1 MGLFDPAVLGP
12 AAGTPSATA
21 HVRRRPRLAGHQRR
35 LSRGHGH
42 MARADRIWLLSAA
55 AAFLYLA
62 SRKSRWPQS
71 MPCWRVWLPADLG
84 FFLGVYLIAA
94 TACGIEPRARRPRR
108 VRDRGYRDDGAPN
121 ESRGAWRFSC
131 LWHIHFYLPARNGNR
146 EFSTS
151 RLSGSAR
158 QIGLGCFASAHGSG
172 EFEVRHE
179 QKKATRRQYWAYR

>member
-94 TACGIEPRARRPRR
+94 TASELSL
-108 VRDRGYRDDGAPN
+108 AP
-121 ESRGAWRFSC
+121 G
-131 LWHIHFYLPARNGNR
+131 
-146 EFSTS
+146 
-151 RLSGSAR
+151 
-158 QIGLGCFASAHGSG
+158 GLGV
-172 EFEVRHE
+172 FETVVTVMTAPPT
-179 QKKATRRQYWAYR
+179 KAAALGAFLAYRISIFICPLAMAIVGLALHAFRGRLVK